1 MAMDRD
7 GSSRKFVHR
16 VHQLQLYSA
25 FYFFWPV
32 VLVKLCNW
40 LAKKKENRQKEKKH
54 THTYET
60 KKIATF
66 TFRTKKKQIEKS
78 CQKNLK
84 KSIMKSSSVNLLT
97 K

>member
-1 MAMDRD
+1 M
-7 GSSRKFVHR
+7 
-16 VHQLQLYSA
+16 QLA
-25 FYFFWPV
+25 R
-32 VLVKLCNW
+32 
-40 LAKKKENRQKEKKH
+40 KKERKQTEGKE

-84 KSIMKSSSVNLLT
+84 KINHEKFKCEFVDQIKTSGCVCGQTMQLKMLQ
-97 K
+97 KK

>member
-54 THTYET
+54 THTHT
-60 KKIATF
+60 KRKKLQHSLSGPRKNRLKKVAKKI
-66 TFRTKKKQIEKS
+66 
-78 CQKNLK
+78 
-84 KSIMKSSSVNLLT
+84 
-97 K
+97 